1 MEKSMLESPVLGQIH
16 PAVIFVFPPLVAQLT
31 NGFAGEGRGWQGR
44 NPKPFVIRGVYLALA
59 LAEAIPLQ
67 DFLGADRKVR
77 KYPGITLANCG
88 EELLAGF
95 GGRSAFDVHP

>member
-1 MEKSMLESPVLGQIH
+1 MLESPVLGQIH

-59 LAEAIPLQ
+59 LVEAIPLQ
-67 DFLGADRKVR
+67 DFLGADHTHGPRIIDAER
-77 KYPGITLANCG
+77 QSFGIPKLHAIDFCDP
-88 EELLAGF
+88 EI
-95 GGRSAFDVHP
+95 R